1 MSDQHPLAHP
11 VRSASREQADSSA
24 ERGIDEVLAS
34 LVTDW
39 LTLEEAAERLGL
51 SVSRVK
57 VLARDHEL
65 AVAGRRGGWVP
76 GLFIDGAEILK
87 GLPGTLTL
95 LFDAGFDPHESIRWL
110 FTADDSLPGR
120 PIDALCKNR
129 GTEVRRRAQALGF

>member
-1 MSDQHPLAHP
+1 MSDQLPRTDP
-11 VRSASREQADSSA
+11 VRSASPEQVVANVQ
-24 ERGIDEVLAS
+24 RGIDEPLAA

-39 LTLEEAAERLGL
+39 LTVEEAAARLGV
-51 SVSRVK
+51 SASRVK

-65 AVAGRRGGWVP
+65 AVAGARGGWIP
-76 GLFIDGAEILK
+76 ALFIDGSQILK

-95 LFDAGFDPHESIRWL
+95 LFDAAYDPLEAIRWL

-120 PIDALCKNR
+120 PIDALCQNR

>member
-1 MSDQHPLAHP
+1 VSDHQPVADP
-11 VRSASREQADSSA
+11 VRSISPEQEAVNLD
-24 ERGIDEVLAS
+24 RGIDDLLAR

-39 LTLEEAAERLGL
+39 LTLEETAQRLGV

-76 GLFIDGAEILK
+76 ELFVDGAGLVK

-95 LFDAGFDPHESIRWL
+95 LFDAGYDPHESIRWL
-110 FTADDSLPGR
+110 YTADDSLPGR
-120 PIDALCKNR
+120 PIDALCDNR